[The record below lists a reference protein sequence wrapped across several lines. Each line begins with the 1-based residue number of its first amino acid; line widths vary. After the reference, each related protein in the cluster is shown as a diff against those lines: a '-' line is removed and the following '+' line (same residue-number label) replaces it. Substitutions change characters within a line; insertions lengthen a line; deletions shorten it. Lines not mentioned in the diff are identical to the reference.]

1 VKMKSKLMAVVGFLM
16 IAILLATSQVS
27 AITNVV
33 TPEFEDHDISGAVV
47 GFSIVRT
54 VLGEHSVI
62 MSIPE
67 GAIQDWG
74 LGLNAESRL
83 ATGMSRRLGLALY
96 SDISFKVNFLD
107 NPQGEPPINEPYP
120 VNPGAVSAPLY
131 VTLILYDKTNDVW
144 VSMIP
149 TTGAYDAWGG
159 ARMNFSDPDENGWRI
174 ATPVGGNNAN
184 WTAWTFGG
192 ALWYPDDVYP
202 WHTPENPAPK
212 PRTVTL
218 AQWDAFIASLGL
230 KVEVR
235 KVNIQFGYMHPLYGT
250 TWGTVYVDGLSFA
263 GRTLD
268 FEP

>member
-1 VKMKSKLMAVVGFLM
+1 MKSKLTAVVSLLM
-16 IAILLATSQVS
+16 IAVLLATSQVS

-33 TPEFEDHDISGAVV
+33 TPEFEDHDIPGVV
-47 GFSIVRT
+47 VDFSTART
-54 VLGEHSVI
+54 VIGEHSVL

-67 GAIQDWG
+67 DAIQGWG
-74 LGLNAESRL
+74 LGLNAENRL
-83 ATGMSRRLGLALY
+83 ATGMSRSRGLALY

-107 NPQGEPPINEPYP
+107 NPLGVPPVGEPYP
-120 VNPGAVSAPLY
+120 VQPAVSAPLY

-149 TTGAYDAWGG
+149 TTGPYDAWGG
-159 ARMNFSDPDENGWRI
+159 ARMSFSGPDGNGWRI
-174 ATPVGGNNAN
+174 ATPVYGNNAN

-192 ALWYPDDVYP
+192 ALWYPEGVYP

-212 PRTVTL
+212 PRTATL
-218 AQWDAFIASLGL
+218 AQWDAFIAEHGL
-230 KVEVR
+230 DVVVR
-235 KVNIQFGYMHPLYGT
+235 KVNIQFGYMHPTYGT